1 MPASWCFESKRSWS
15 KKKMQKERIEN
26 WELKREGNRVENANV
41 RLNSFDILHWSV
53 CGNKPTSRVLLL
65 ILRLSWLLLLLL
77 LWLLGF
83 RANQFACL
91 NRRSSTNN
99 NRTIQTENTI
109 NRRARNGKNGK
120 SDLRNEWSFVDQI
133 GLDRIEYAFL
143 KDDDSKR
150 LILYLA
156 KRLGEVT
163 ITIYQQW
170 RINYGIMDTVQ

>member
-53 CGNKPTSRVLLL
+53 CGNKPTSRVILL

-109 NRRARNGKNGK
+109 FDRWMKSQKREEWKIRSEKWMEFCGPNWIRSNWIRLFERRWFEEIDMVL
-120 SDLRNEWSFVDQI
+120 S
-133 GLDRIEYAFL
+133 
-143 KDDDSKR
+143 
-150 LILYLA
+150 
-156 KRLGEVT
+156 
-163 ITIYQQW
+163 
-170 RINYGIMDTVQ
+170 